1 MDENKTAEQQTENA
15 ETTAIAAAPQANL
28 HPTMWNDNALL
39 KQAYKAA
46 QYLASSDLVPEQTYK
61 NKPQNCLVALDLA
74 NRMGIA
80 PLLVMQNLY
89 IVKGK
94 PAWSGSFCITAVNG
108 CGRFTPL
115 EFVFTG
121 TGDADAGCF
130 ARATRISDGVVC
142 TGTTITMQMAKAEGW
157 LDKSG
162 SKWKTMPQQMLQY
175 RAASFFAR
183 VFCPDILM
191 GVQTADEIKDVNGY
205 EEQEKPVVTYT
216 L

>member
-1 MDENKTAEQQTENA
+1 MDENKIEQTTE
-15 ETTAIAAAPQANL
+15 ETTAVATAPQQNIA
-28 HPTMWNDNALL
+28 PTMWNDSSLL

-74 NRMGIA
+74 NRMGLA

-94 PAWSGSFCITAVNG
+94 PAWSGQFCITAVNS

-121 TGDADAGCF
+121 ESEEDAGCY
-130 ARATRISDGVVC
+130 AKAVRIADGVTC
-142 TGTTITMQMAKAEGW
+142 TGTIVTMKMAKAEGW

-162 SKWKTMPQQMLQY
+162 SKWKTMGQQMLMY

-183 VFCPDILM
+183 VYCPDILM
-191 GVQTADEIKDVNGY
+191 GVQTVEEVKDVSGY
-205 EEQEKPVVTYT
+205 DEKEKPVITYT
-216 L
+216 LD